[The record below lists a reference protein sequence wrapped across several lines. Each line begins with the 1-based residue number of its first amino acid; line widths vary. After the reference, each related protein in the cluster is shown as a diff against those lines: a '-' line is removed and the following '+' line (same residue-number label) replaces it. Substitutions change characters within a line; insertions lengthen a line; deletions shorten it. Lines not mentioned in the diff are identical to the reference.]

1 MHGVARQAALGGIL
15 LISYS
20 FLLSTLR
27 FLDSLTFSS
36 KISPPFHRPSN
47 VSTARAPRYN
57 ATRCKYHDSIHD
69 PTAATDRN
77 FERIEKSSPYN
88 KLTGRIAFLS
98 WNRSVEREENR
109 DLIRLFFFSPPFLL
123 ESIDRRTHSWCVR
136 EFEGEA
142 GRVLIYPTKLNA
154 RVKLVQGRRGSVFLS

>member
-47 VSTARAPRYN
+47 VSTAPFPCPTLQRN
-57 ATRCKYHDSIHD
+57 AMQISRFDSRS
-69 PTAATDRN
+69 ATDRN

-109 DLIRLFFFSPPFLL
+109 DLIRLFFFSPLFFSNP
-123 ESIDRRTHSWCVR
+123 SIDGHT
-136 EFEGEA
+136 
-142 GRVLIYPTKLNA
+142 
-154 RVKLVQGRRGSVFLS
+154 RGVCASSKEKRDAF